1 MVIGD
6 QDNLGD
12 WYSYATLLIGDSG
25 YVGEEE
31 EEEWI
36 KSI

>member
-1 MVIGD
+1 MI
-6 QDNLGD
+6 GD

-31 EEEWI
+31 EEEEEEERFI
-36 KSI
+36 YSG